1 MTTGRASPPVTDD
14 FPRSPTLADMPDP
27 VPTFADPAKA
37 PYAVS
42 EEERAA
48 IAAAIDSDELV
59 ELALTLGNIPS
70 RSREELAA
78 AEFVHDWMDKEGF
91 KPRKVGATPE
101 RPNVIGEYGGTG
113 RGANLLFTAHLDTE
127 SPSGMRE
134 HDRFRYRESTLADP
148 EWTQCWQDEEGRLRG
163 YPISN
168 DRGPMSC
175 FLIAAKALRKAG
187 IGLSGKCWL
196 TACPGEIGPEPIEE
210 FSGIG
215 WNGKDIG
222 AHYLFHHGGVAPDY
236 AIAAE
241 GTDFGLTWQGCGYA
255 LYRVRIFG
263 QGVFSPILDAPADP
277 LRHPNPIYRLGAV
290 IDALHAWGQKFERDS
305 VMETASGAIH
315 PKVQIAS
322 VRGGMPI
329 DFGAGTEVCALYID
343 VSLNPRQKAA
353 DAYHGIME
361 AMRGVDVEG
370 FDVEPVVVRHG
381 FEARA
386 SEVAPLVGAVDAATR
401 LARGAAVEPAHPVYS
416 SMWRDHNVFNMHRVP
431 ALTTGMPRW
440 RPTGADM
447 ASSALVYALTMLAVC
462 GRGEAPAEQVGTSV
476 YGNETPFD

>member
-1 MTTGRASPPVTDD
+1 
-14 FPRSPTLADMPDP
+14 MPDP
-27 VPTFADPAKA
+27 VLAPAFADPAKA

-42 EEERAA
+42 EEEREA
-48 IAAAIDSDELV
+48 IAAAIDTDELV

-78 AEFVHDWMDKEGF
+78 AEFVHDWMAQEGF
-91 KPRKVGATPE
+91 NPRKVGATPE
-101 RPNVIGEYGGTG
+101 RPNVIGEYGGTPKG
-113 RGANLLFTAHLDTE
+113 GTRGANLLFTAHLDTE

-134 HDRFRYRESTLADP
+134 HDKFRYRESTLADP
-148 EWTQCWQDEEGRLRG
+148 EWTRCWLDEEGRLRG

-187 IGLSGKCWL
+187 IGLAGKTWL

-277 LRHPNPIYRLGAV
+277 RRHPNPIYRLGPV
-290 IDALHAWGQKFERDS
+290 IDALHAWGLKFERES
-305 VMETASGAIH
+305 RMETASGAIH

-361 AMRGVDVEG
+361 AMRGVDVEA
-370 FDVEPVVVRHG
+370 FDVEPMVVRHG
-381 FEARA
+381 FEARP

-401 LARGAAVEPAHPVYS
+401 LARGTAVEPAHPVYS

-431 ALTTGMPRW
+431 AVTTGMPRW
-440 RPTGADM
+440 RPAPEDM
-447 ASSALVYALTMLAVC
+447 ASSTLVYALTMLAVC
-462 GRGEAPAEQVGTSV
+462 GRGAAPTAQTGTSV
-476 YGNETPFD
+476 YGNETPFE